1 MTNVCVTLTQV
12 QDIHTS
18 TDVTCQRPT
27 MLRDHVTNVCV
38 TLTQTHHVTRT
49 LNAVAKPSSPFL
61 LTPFFVFSTDPQRCG
76 DYLSR
81 TLPNHI
87 PASGPENEN
96 ENENEKEKE
105 NENERERERERAD
118 MRQGERLRGRGERE
132 RESRREE

>member
-1 MTNVCVTLTQV
+1 M
-12 QDIHTS
+12 
-18 TDVTCQRPT
+18 
-27 MLRDHVTNVCV
+27 
-38 TLTQTHHVTRT
+38 TRT

-96 ENENEKEKE
+96 ENENENEKE

-118 MRQGERLRGRGERE
+118 MRQGERLRGKGGERAGE
-132 RESRREE
+132 QEGGIGRSLCLCLCVCVCAWSENIHCTLHHWIKKI